1 MPATQARLQIAT
13 KIHFFLLREL
23 DHGIDI
29 EKMLSNERY
38 ARDVL
43 LVCQAC
49 RGTELATLA
58 EQFQRAMPY
67 VPRPVAASPEA
78 DTDTT
83 PGPLPA
89 QAPPPAAGLSW
100 LTRWIHR

>member
-1 MPATQARLQIAT
+1 MPKTQNRLQIAT

-29 EKMLSNERY
+29 QKMLTSERY

-49 RGTELATLA
+49 RGTELALLA
-58 EQFQRAMPY
+58 EQYERAMPH
-67 VPRPVAASPEA
+67 VPAAHGGP
-78 DTDTT
+78 DTET
-83 PGPLPA
+83 GALPA

>member
-1 MPATQARLQIAT
+1 MPGTQARLQIAT

-29 EKMLSNERY
+29 EKMLTSERY

-49 RGTELATLA
+49 KGTELALLA
-58 EQFQRAMPY
+58 EQFQRAMPH
-67 VPRPVAASPEA
+67 VPAAPA
-78 DTDTT
+78 DTEPPADTT
-83 PGPLPA
+83 PGALPA
-89 QAPPPAAGLSW
+89 QAPPPAASFSW
-100 LTRWIHR
+100 LTRWIGR

>member
-1 MPATQARLQIAT
+1 MPAQQARLQIAT

-29 EKMLSNERY
+29 EKMLNNERY

-49 RGTELATLA
+49 RGTELAQLA

-67 VPRPVAASPEA
+67 IARPGAAPVDPEA
-78 DTDTT
+78 DTA
-83 PGPLPA
+83 PGDLPA
-89 QAPPPAAGLSW
+89 QAPPPSSGLGW
-100 LTRWIHR
+100 LTRWIGR

>member
-1 MPATQARLQIAT
+1 MSATQARLQIAT

-29 EKMLSNERY
+29 QKMLTNERY

-49 RGTELATLA
+49 RGSELALLA
-58 EQFQRAMPY
+58 EQFQRAMPH
-67 VPRPVAASPEA
+67 VPQPPAAADA
-78 DTDTT
+78 DTQ
-83 PGPLPA
+83 PGALAA
-89 QAPPPAAGLSW
+89 QAPPPNATLSW
-100 LTRWIHR
+100 LTRWMQR